1 MPALTRTQSKIVEE
15 FKSAIVSNDNQEV
28 QTLILSGKSV
38 NIGSDNNSPL
48 AIASSLGNVE
58 MMEML
63 LSWGALVDGDQWNNP
78 LHMACLYGGIRA
90 TKLLLKKEANVNKV
104 DSIYGNT
111 ALMAAIKIYNFDVDK
126 KSDSDDISN
135 SEMSQI
141 ISALLDNGAD
151 SNIFNFNGEGPTDL
165 RCRGYG
171 GHNIRIMLLQN
182 FDSTHDLNTEDDS
195 CIMLLDRLGLS
206 YADSD
211 DT

>member
-63 LSWGALVDGDQWNNP
+63 LSWGVLVDGDQWNNP

-111 ALMAAIKIYNFDVDK
+111 ALMAAIMIYNFDVDK